1 MRVLFVAVLLGAC
14 GARVPA
20 EPRDARLV
28 AAEASCAPQVDADP
42 VVREIRMKMAGNELY
57 KYEHDQDLAAARARA
72 LRACVGG
79 GSRGG
84 GVERQ
89 RVE

>member
-1 MRVLFVAVLLGAC
+1 MRFLFVVVLLGGC

-20 EPRDARLV
+20 EPRDTRLV
-28 AAEASCAPQVDADP
+28 AAEAACAPRVNTDP
-42 VVREIRMKMAGNELY
+42 VVREIMMKGAGSETY
-57 KYEHDQDLAAARARA
+57 KFEHDQDLVTARARA